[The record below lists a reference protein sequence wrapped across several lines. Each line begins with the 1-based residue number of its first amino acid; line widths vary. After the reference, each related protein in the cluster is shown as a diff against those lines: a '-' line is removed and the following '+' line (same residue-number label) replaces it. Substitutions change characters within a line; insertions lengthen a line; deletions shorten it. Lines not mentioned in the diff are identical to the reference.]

1 MRNSYFLL
9 GLLGLFPCL
18 SSSCFQPVE
27 DASEVLEDDVSAKK
41 KSSLK
46 LTTRSSTGEI
56 DYPVLVLAYDADGNK
71 QAQQV
76 IASADEQIQLK
87 LAEGSYHV
95 SAITGY
101 TAYVEPKSY
110 SSFDAMLKVP
120 AEGTATKPLFVG
132 SADVE
137 LGSKSATV
145 EVVMSSRT
153 SSLDVSLHGLPA
165 TVEATSIAISR
176 QFGAYGMNGSF
187 SSTLVAKKE
196 CSKSADGI
204 WTTGVFYVLPGA
216 DVQTVL
222 TITITDKAQ
231 QYSYGYTL
239 NEPLEAAVPYILNGT
254 YKEGERVGSFDLTG
268 SLTVENWKNP
278 RTYNFEFG
286 EGASSDNSGEEDDVL
301 DDNDVASIPSEKSL
315 WKNHVVAMVTN
326 TDAAGHE
333 ADLLLISR
341 REYTNVYS
349 AVAEGHEM
357 DAKNKA
363 AAYTEED
370 LAEWKIP
377 SNAQMQELK
386 KKYSDDTVESL
397 NEVIAKAGGDPI
409 RLKDGKDNVRYL
421 CSNALQAIGFSS
433 TSKIGD
439 AGATVKYSLRLV
451 KKVHVVVAD

>member
-1 MRNSYFLL
+1 M
-9 GLLGLFPCL
+9 
-18 SSSCFQPVE
+18 
-27 DASEVLEDDVSAKK
+27 
-41 KSSLK
+41 
-46 LTTRSSTGEI
+46 
-56 DYPVLVLAYDADGNK
+56 
-71 QAQQV
+71 
-76 IASADEQIQLK
+76 
-87 LAEGSYHV
+87 
-95 SAITGY
+95 
-101 TAYVEPKSY
+101 
-110 SSFDAMLKVP
+110 
-120 AEGTATKPLFVG
+120 
-132 SADVE
+132 
-137 LGSKSATV
+137 
-145 EVVMSSRT
+145 
-153 SSLDVSLHGLPA
+153 
-165 TVEATSIAISR
+165 
-176 QFGAYGMNGSF
+176 
-187 SSTLVAKKE
+187 
-196 CSKSADGI
+196 
-204 WTTGVFYVLPGA
+204 
-216 DVQTVL
+216 L

-254 YKEGERVGSFDLTG
+254 YKEGERVGSFDLIG

-286 EGASSDNSGEEDDVL
+286 EGASSDNSGEDDVL

-357 DAKNKA
+357 DAKNIA